1 MAIQCNVAIAT
12 YLDHLRIERGLS
24 ANSISSY
31 SRDLDK
37 YQSLLSEKGL
47 SYDKVTESDIS
58 TFIGE
63 LSIQGLSPSSINRFL
78 STLKGFY
85 KYCELEYQ
93 VANPMVD
100 INQFKL
106 ARKLPKALS
115 VDEVSRLIEST
126 INPAD
131 PTMLRDRAI
140 LEILYGTGARVAEL
154 IGLDINDISK
164 DDFDG
169 EEITII
175 KLRGKGSKER
185 LVPIGRYALEALDN
199 YLVRLRPALLAKNSH
214 NERALFLNARGTRL
228 SRQSTWTTVLK
239 AAEAVGLDINDISKD
254 NFEGEEITIIKLRGK
269 GSKERLVPIG
279 RYALEALDNYLVRLR
294 PALQAKN
301 SQNERA
307 LFLNTRG
314 TRLSRQSAWT
324 TVLKAAEAVGLAGRV
339 SPHVFRHSY
348 ATHLLDGGADIRVV
362 QELLG
367 HASVTTTQIYT
378 LVTIDKVRESYSLAH
393 PRSK

>member
-1 MAIQCNVAIAT
+1 MAIQCNVAVAT

-31 SRDLDK
+31 SRDLAKFQNLLLEGSMDFS
-37 YQSLLSEKGL
+37 SLK
-47 SYDKVTESDIS
+47 ESDIS
-58 TFIGE
+58 SLIGK
-63 LSIQGLSPSSINRFL
+63 LSVVGLAPTSINRFL
-78 STLKGFY
+78 SSLKGFY
-85 KYCELEYQ
+85 KYAALEYQ
-93 VANPMVD
+93 IPDPMGD
-100 INQFKL
+100 IAQFKI

-115 VDEVSRLIEST
+115 VEEISRLIEST
-126 INPAD
+126 NNPLE
-131 PTMLRDRAI
+131 PTLLRDRAI

-154 IGLDINDISK
+154 VGLDIHDISK
-164 DDFDG
+164 DTFDG

-185 LVPIGRYALEALDN
+185 LVPIGKYALAALED
-199 YLVRLRPALLAKNSH
+199 YLVRLRPALLVKNSH

-228 SRQSTWTTVLK
+228 SRQS
-239 AAEAVGLDINDISKD
+239 
-254 NFEGEEITIIKLRGK
+254 
-269 GSKERLVPIG
+269 
-279 RYALEALDNYLVRLR
+279 
-294 PALQAKN
+294 
-301 SQNERA
+301 
-307 LFLNTRG
+307 
-314 TRLSRQSAWT
+314 AWT
-324 TVLKAAEAVGLAGRV
+324 TVLKSADSVGLQGRV

-393 PRSK
+393 PRS